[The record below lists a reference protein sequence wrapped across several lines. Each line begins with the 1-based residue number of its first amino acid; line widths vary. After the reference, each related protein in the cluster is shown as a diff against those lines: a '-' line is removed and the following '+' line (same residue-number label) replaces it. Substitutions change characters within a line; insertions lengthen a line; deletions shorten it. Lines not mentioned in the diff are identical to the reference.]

1 VYKLFEMYSDSL
13 IILSFLKQVEG
24 ITNEMANY
32 LTMALDP
39 NSANLYKMMVGQIEN
54 YNQRID
60 KLQEELE
67 TILKSKNITIV
78 ELFHRI
84 AMR

>member
-1 VYKLFEMYSDSL
+1 MYKLFEMYSDSL

>member
-1 VYKLFEMYSDSL
+1 
-13 IILSFLKQVEG
+13 
-24 ITNEMANY
+24 MANY

-67 TILKSKNITIV
+67 TILKSKNLTIV
-78 ELFHRI
+78 ELFHKI